1 MRKTSENS
9 TQRDTSYSSMEL
21 LHGTLHAKAVER
33 ERKPI
38 RSNDMLKRIFRK
50 L

>member
-9 TQRDTSYSSMEL
+9 TQRDTSYSSLEL
-21 LHGTLHAKAVER
+21 LHGTLHAKAVDR
-33 ERKPI
+33 ARKPI
-38 RSNDMLKRIFRK
+38 RSNDLLKRAFRK

>member
-9 TQRDTSYSSMEL
+9 TQRDKSYSSMEL
-21 LHGTLHAKAVER
+21 LHGTLHAKNVAR
-33 ERKPI
+33 ERKPVHA
-38 RSNDMLKRIFRK
+38 NDMLKRIFRK